1 MESKAALL
9 IVDVQNDF
17 CPGGALQIQ
26 NGDRVVEPINR
37 AIKYFAAA
45 RLQILASRDWHPP
58 KTTHFRTSGGVWPVH
73 CVQGTDG
80 AAFHPGLLLPEESVV
95 LSKGINPELDGYS
108 AFEAITG
115 DGMMLTELLQEL
127 GVRQLYIS
135 GLATDY
141 CVLCTT
147 LEALRNGFKVS
158 VLTDAVAG
166 VDIVPGES
174 ACAIEDMVNA
184 GAQMVT
190 VEELPVLLGLKLPAG
205 G

>member
-1 MESKAALL
+1 MENKTALL

-37 AIKYFAAA
+37 AIKYFSAAG
-45 RLQILASRDWHPP
+45 LPIMASRDWHPP
-58 KTTHFRTSGGVWPVH
+58 KTGHFRESGGVWPVH
-73 CVQGTDG
+73 CVQGTAG
-80 AAFHPGLLLPEESVV
+80 AEFHPGLRLPKETVV

-108 AFEAITG
+108 AFDGVTG
-115 DGMMLTELLQEL
+115 NGRTLTKLLRHLKVQ
-127 GVRQLYIS
+127 RIYIC

-147 LEALRNGFKVS
+147 LEALRNGLHVT

-174 ACAIEDMVNA
+174 ACAIEDMVKA
-184 GAQMVT
+184 GAQLAIVD
-190 VEELPVLLGLKLPAG
+190 ELQGLLGLELRRG
-205 G
+205 

>member
-26 NGDRVVEPINR
+26 NGDRVVEPINL
-37 AIKYFAAA
+37 AITYFAAA
-45 RLQILASRDWHPP
+45 RMSILASRDWHPAV
-58 KTTHFRTSGGVWPVH
+58 TTHFRTSGGVWPVH

-80 AAFHPGLLLPEESVV
+80 AAFHPGLFLPKEAII

-108 AFEAITG
+108 AFEAISG
-115 DGMMLTELLQEL
+115 DGRTLTELLQDLE
-127 GVRQLYIS
+127 VRQLYIS

-147 LEALRNGFKVS
+147 LEALRSGLKVT

-166 VDIVPGES
+166 VDIIPGES

-190 VEELPVLLGLKLPAG
+190 VAELPALLGLQHTRV
-205 G
+205 

>member
-45 RLQILASRDWHPP
+45 RWPILASRDWHPAV
-58 KTTHFRTSGGVWPVH
+58 TTHFRTFGGVWPVH

-80 AAFHPGLLLPEESVV
+80 AAFHPGLILPEETVV

-108 AFEAITG
+108 AFDAITG
-115 DGMMLTELLQEL
+115 DGRILTNLLQDLE
-127 GVRQLYIS
+127 VRQLYIS

-147 LEALRNGFKVS
+147 LEALRSGLKVTI
-158 VLTDAVAG
+158 LTDAVAG
-166 VDIVPGES
+166 VDIIPGES

-190 VEELPVLLGLKLPAG
+190 VAELPALLGLQHTRV
-205 G
+205 

>member
-17 CPGGALQIQ
+17 CPGGALPIP

-37 AIKYFAAA
+37 AVKYFSAAG
-45 RLQILASRDWHPP
+45 LQILASRDWHPP
-58 KTTHFRTSGGVWPVH
+58 KTRHFRTSGGVWPVH
-73 CVQGTDG
+73 CVQGTGG

-115 DGMMLTELLQEL
+115 DGRTLTELLQNL
-127 GVRQLYIS
+127 GVSQLYIS

-147 LEALRNGFKVS
+147 LEALRNGFKVTL
-158 VLTDAVAG
+158 LTDAVAG
-166 VDIVPGES
+166 VDIVPGEA

-184 GAQMVT
+184 GARMAT
-190 VEELPVLLGLKLPAG
+190 VEDLPAILGLGPSVG